1 MIWTISKG
9 VYRYLRQN
17 RILPLPSERLLEQ
30 KINHIKLPPGFLDNI
45 ADILRTKAAILSER
59 NRAVHLSFD
68 EVKQIF
74 KAISDSILKKY
85 MILGFFHINRYSV
98 TLSVKCYFTVVANR
112 DFFQGVIALTL
123 KFEIPQVKGKQTG
136 RAVDSPNK

>member
-85 MILGFFHINRYSV
+85 MILFFLH
-98 TLSVKCYFTVVANR
+98 K
-112 DFFQGVIALTL
+112 
-123 KFEIPQVKGKQTG
+123 
-136 RAVDSPNK
+136 

>member
-74 KAISDSILKKY
+74 KAISDLIVKKY
-85 MILGFFHINRYSV
+85 MILSQRRKTETKPDIYSKDRIFV
-98 TLSVKCYFTVVANR
+98 TSFAFCVITFQPIEVQTCSAPQNDRQNLVFVK
-112 DFFQGVIALTL
+112 DI
-123 KFEIPQVKGKQTG
+123 
-136 RAVDSPNK
+136 